1 MAKEGKKFNKKLALT
16 VAIPALIMVVIIGVV
31 GVSFAWFSD
40 SVSADIAT
48 INLTTADVF
57 MMEFVVDG
65 TAQAIYSG
73 QTAFDSNGLLV
84 TDVHGAEKALQGA
97 ALTSYLND
105 VAFVAPF
112 NLRMDTEGHDI
123 SFDCKITNVNIAKAE
138 STLAPIVL
146 PGNNNTPDN
155 TTDDLTESDIK
166 LGFTWYIK
174 GEDNDYYTPYGTR
187 NGLVRTQ
194 SSTEVPTFDIAKG
207 SWDITVPV
215 LNSDFNTSFAGDSGH
230 NFTFNIV
237 FAPEI
242 LYWQQYGP
250 VDVYNQ
256 TAEQIYGDAN
266 VDGGFR
272 SAKWNSINK
281 YSSQIYSGSTY
292 RFTVMLSVK
301 SAEEVGE

>member
-84 TDVHGAEKALQGA
+84 TEVRGAEKALQGA

-112 NLRMDTEGHDI
+112 NLRMDTEGHNI

-146 PGNNNTPDN
+146 PG
-155 TTDDLTESDIK
+155 DDLTESDIK
-166 LGFTWYIK
+166 LGFTWYIR
-174 GEDNDYYTPYGTR
+174 GGNNDYYTPYGTR
-187 NGLVRTQ
+187 KGLVPTQ
-194 SSTEVPTFDIAKG
+194 SDTKVPTFDIAKDN
-207 SWDITVPV
+207 WDITVPV
-215 LNSDFNTSFAGDSGH
+215 LNSDFNTSFKGDSGY

-250 VDVYNQ
+250 VEVYNQ
-256 TAEQIYGDAN
+256 TAEQIYGDAT